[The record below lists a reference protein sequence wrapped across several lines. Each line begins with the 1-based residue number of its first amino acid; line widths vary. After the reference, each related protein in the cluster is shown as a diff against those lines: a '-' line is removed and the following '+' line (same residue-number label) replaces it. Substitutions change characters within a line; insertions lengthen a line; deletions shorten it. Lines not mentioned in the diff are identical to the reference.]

1 MSVGEDIDTG
11 DVSGAARTPC
21 FGESAAEG
29 GGGVV
34 RIALSCL
41 SQDGSLASPLVNI
54 QKAIEN
60 GHL

>member
-1 MSVGEDIDTG
+1 MSLGEDIDTG

-21 FGESAAEG
+21 FGESAAE